1 MRVPCGAGGPL
12 NIPTVLRPL
21 VSTPRKRS
29 VLLGLSAAYMLVQ
42 ISSLPIALSLPSLAD
57 YFDTG
62 LDDAAWIIIA
72 YLVMV
77 GSLVLLAARLGD
89 RFGHINVFFAGMVV
103 AFVASAP
110 MALSQEL
117 WQLVVWRGL
126 TGVGAALIMGN
137 ANAVLAAT
145 FSPDQRGRA
154 FSIPIIGARFGT
166 LIGLALFAVFL
177 HFFSWRLVFAAYV
190 PIGLVAMIVTLPML
204 KYRERGL
211 TRENSGG
218 VDWPGGLLLASA
230 AIALVLSG
238 THVHGGDESFTSDEG
253 LQYHLPM
260 HGLFL
265 VLLALFVFVETRVSN
280 PVVAMT
286 HFRQKYFSM
295 SLASNVTYHF
305 SMVATM
311 TLVPIVVEEG
321 FGMSPLY
328 VPIVLLPSQAL
339 GLFVPVIA
347 GWIYD
352 RYQPRMLRPITMTLI
367 AGGFL
372 VLGLSTPHVSFWML
386 PLLMLPISIGTNMF
400 NPINNATVMNSL
412 PLEHRGVASGML
424 ETTREMGHAL
434 GATAAASALAL
445 VLPAGIELLSGEA
458 AEPFYIQGFRGAS
471 LMVVFTLMAG
481 ASFAYFHKGSLLPR
495 MSNPPRQ
502 PNSEA

>member
-1 MRVPCGAGGPL
+1 M
-12 NIPTVLRPL
+12 NITSVLRPL

-29 VLLGLSAAYMLVQ
+29 VLLGLTAAYMLVQ

-62 LDDAAWIIIA
+62 LDDAAWIVIA

-211 TRENSGG
+211 TRESRGG

-238 THVHGGDESFTSDEG
+238 THVHGGEESFTSDEG

-280 PVVAMT
+280 PVVAMN

-495 MSNPPRQ
+495 MSSPSRQ

>member
-1 MRVPCGAGGPL
+1 M
-12 NIPTVLRPL
+12 
-21 VSTPRKRS
+21 
-29 VLLGLSAAYMLVQ
+29 LLGITAAYMLVQ
-42 ISSLPIALSLPSLAD
+42 ISSLPVALSLPALAD
-57 YFDTG
+57 HFETG
-62 LDDAAWIIIA
+62 VDDAAWIVIA

-89 RFGHINVFFAGMVV
+89 RFGHINVFFVGMGI
-103 AFVASAP
+103 AFLASAP

-117 WQLVVWRGL
+117 WQLVIWRGL
-126 TGVGAALIMGN
+126 TGVGAALVMGN
-137 ANAVLAAT
+137 ANAILAET
-145 FSPDQRGRA
+145 FPVDQRGRA

-166 LIGLALFAVFL
+166 LVGLALFAVFL
-177 HFFSWRLVFAAYV
+177 HFFSWRLVFAAFI
-190 PIGLVAMIVTLPML
+190 PIGLVAVLVSLPML
-204 KYRERGL
+204 RYREKGL
-211 TRENSGG
+211 GRETGGG
-218 VDWPGGLLLASA
+218 VDWMGGLFLASA
-230 AIALVLSG
+230 AIVLVLSA
-238 THVHGGDESFTSDEG
+238 THIHGGEESFVSRDG

-265 VLLALFVFVETRVSN
+265 VLLAVFVFVEMRVAN
-280 PVVAMT
+280 PVISMT

-321 FGMSPLY
+321 FGKSPLF

-339 GLFVPVIA
+339 GLFVPVVA

-352 RYQPRMLRPITMTLI
+352 RYQPKMLRPVTMTVI

-372 VLGLSTPHVSFWML
+372 ILGLSAPHVSFWAL

-400 NPINNATVMNSL
+400 NPVNNATVMSSL

-445 VLPAGIELLSGEA
+445 ALPVGIELLSGEA
-458 AEPFYIQGFRGAS
+458 ARPFYVQGFRAAS
-471 LMVVFTLMAG
+471 LMVVFTLMFG
-481 ASFAYFHKGSLLPR
+481 ASLAYFHKAPLIRRVSTP
-495 MSNPPRQ
+495 SYQ
-502 PNSEA
+502 PGGDD

>member
-1 MRVPCGAGGPL
+1 M
-12 NIPTVLRPL
+12 
-21 VSTPRKRS
+21 
-29 VLLGLSAAYMLVQ
+29 LGLTAAYMLVQ
-42 ISSLPIALSLPSLAD
+42 ISSLPVALSLPALAD
-57 YFDTG
+57 HFQTG
-62 LDDAAWIIIA
+62 VDDAAWIVIA

-89 RFGHINVFFAGMVV
+89 RFGHINVFFVGMAI
-103 AFVASAP
+103 AFLASAP

-126 TGVGAALIMGN
+126 TGVGAALVMGN
-137 ANAVLAAT
+137 ANAILAAT
-145 FSPDQRGRA
+145 FPADQRGRA

-166 LIGLALFAVFL
+166 LVGLALFAVFL
-177 HFFSWRLVFAAYV
+177 HFFSWRLVFAAFV
-190 PIGLVAMIVTLPML
+190 PIGLVAVVVSLPML
-204 KYRERGL
+204 KYREKGL
-211 TRENSGG
+211 TREAGGG
-218 VDWPGGLLLASA
+218 VDWLGGLFLASA
-230 AIALVLSG
+230 AIVLVLSA
-238 THVHGGDESFTSDEG
+238 THIHGGEESFVSKDG
-253 LQYHLPM
+253 LEYHLPM

-265 VLLALFVFVETRVSN
+265 VLLSVFVFVEMRVAN
-280 PVVAMT
+280 PVVAMG

-321 FGMSPLY
+321 FGKSPLY

-347 GWIYD
+347 GWIHD
-352 RYQPRMLRPITMTLI
+352 RYQPKMLRPVTMTLI

-372 VLGLSTPHVSFWML
+372 LLGLSAPHVTFWAL
-386 PLLMLPISIGTNMF
+386 PLLMIPISIGTNMF
-400 NPINNATVMNSL
+400 NPINNATVMSSL

-458 AEPFYIQGFRGAS
+458 AQPFYVQGFRAAS
-471 LMVVFTLMAG
+471 LMVVFTLMFG
-481 ASFAYFHKGSLLPR
+481 ASLAYFHKAPR
-495 MSNPPRQ
+495 VRRVPAPSYQ
-502 PNSEA
+502 PGGDD

>member
-1 MRVPCGAGGPL
+1 MY
-12 NIPTVLRPL
+12 IPTVLRPL
-21 VSTPRKRS
+21 VSTPQKRS
-29 VLLGLSAAYMLVQ
+29 ILLGLSAAYLLVQ

-57 YFDTG
+57 HFETG
-62 LDDAAWIIIA
+62 VDDAAWIVIA

-89 RFGHINVFFAGMVV
+89 RFGHINVFFAGMVI

-117 WQLVVWRGL
+117 WQIVIWRGL
-126 TGVGAALIMGN
+126 TGVGAALLMGN

-145 FSPDQRGRA
+145 FPPDQRGRA

-177 HFFSWRLVFAAYV
+177 HFFSWRLVFAAYI
-190 PIGLVAMIVTLPML
+190 PIGLVAMIVSLPML
-204 KYRERGL
+204 KYRERNL
-211 TRENSGG
+211 VRESRGG
-218 VDWPGGLLLASA
+218 VDWLGGLLLAA
-230 AIALVLSG
+230 TAIVLVMSG
-238 THVHGGDESFTSDEG
+238 THVHGGEESFTSDEG

-265 VLLALFVFVETRVSN
+265 VLLALFVFVEMRVSN
-280 PVVAMT
+280 PVVAMN

-321 FGMSPLY
+321 FGRSPLY

-352 RYQPRMLRPITMTLI
+352 RYQPRMLRPVTMTLI

-372 VLGLSTPHVSFWML
+372 VLGLSAPHVTFWML

-445 VLPAGIELLSGEA
+445 FLPAGIELLSGEA
-458 AEPFYIQGFRGAS
+458 AEPFYVQGFRAAS

-481 ASFAYFHKGSLLPR
+481 ASFAYFHKGSLLPHAA
-495 MSNPPRQ
+495 NPARPAGSRT
-502 PNSEA
+502 